1 MKSEKID
8 QLAIALSKAQ
18 GEMPTVP
25 MNAVNPFLRNRYA
38 DLAEMIK
45 VATPVLAKNGLA
57 ISQQAISNDGHV
69 GVTTTL
75 IHTSGQWIE
84 DTISLPLGDEKGKS
98 LAQVAGS
105 IITYLRRYSYGAI
118 VGLATDEDTD
128 GNQPAKRH
136 EQPETPYDGN
146 QPANKRHEQP
156 DAPYVA
162 KPLPGVNLR
171 LAESEKNAAGALY
184 GTLDTETLVHMAN
197 TLAKMEKRTDEQERK
212 LTAARTILKSRSSS
226 SAA

>member
-1 MKSEKID
+1 MKSEKVD
-8 QLAIALSKAQ
+8 LLASALCKAQ
-18 GEMPTVP
+18 SEMPAVG
-25 MNAVNPFLRNRYA
+25 MNATNKFLGNKYA

-128 GNQPAKRH
+128 GNQPA
-136 EQPETPYDGN
+136 
-146 QPANKRHEQP
+146 NKRHEQP
-156 DAPYVA
+156 DAPYEA
-162 KPLPGVNLR
+162 KPLPEMSLQ

-184 GTLDTETLVHMAN
+184 GTLDTETLSHMAN
-197 TLAKMEKRTDEQERK
+197 TLAGLKDRTEDHERK
-212 LTAARTILKSRSSS
+212 LVAARTILKHRTNQ
-226 SAA
+226 

>member
-25 MNAVNPFLRNRYA
+25 MNTVNPFLKNKYA

-128 GNQPAKRH
+128 GNQPS
-136 EQPETPYDGN
+136 
-146 QPANKRHEQP
+146 KRHEQP
-156 DAPYVA
+156 DAPYEA
-162 KPLPGVNLR
+162 KPLPEMSLQ

-184 GTLDTETLVHMAN
+184 GTLDTETLSHMAN
-197 TLAKMEKRTDEQERK
+197 TLAGLKDRTEDHERK

>member
-1 MKSEKID
+1 MKSEKLD

-57 ISQQAISNDGHV
+57 ISQQALSNDGHV

-75 IHTSGQWIE
+75 LHTSGQWIE
-84 DTISLPLGDEKGKS
+84 DTISLPLGYEKGKS

-136 EQPETPYDGN
+136 EQPETPYRAD
-146 QPANKRHEQP
+146 
-156 DAPYVA
+156 
-162 KPLPGVNLR
+162 PLPEMSLQ
-171 LAESEKNAAGALY
+171 LAESEKNREGTLY
-184 GTLDTETLVHMAN
+184 GALDTETLSHMAN
-197 TLAKMEKRTDEQERK
+197 TLAKMKERTDEQERK

>member
-1 MKSEKID
+1 
-8 QLAIALSKAQ
+8 
-18 GEMPTVP
+18 
-25 MNAVNPFLRNRYA
+25 
-38 DLAEMIK
+38 
-45 VATPVLAKNGLA
+45 
-57 ISQQAISNDGHV
+57 
-69 GVTTTL
+69 L

-128 GNQPAKRH
+128 GNQPS
-136 EQPETPYDGN
+136 
-146 QPANKRHEQP
+146 KRHEQP
-156 DAPYVA
+156 DAPYEA
-162 KPLPGVNLR
+162 KPLPEMSLQ

-184 GTLDTETLVHMAN
+184 GTLDTETLSHMAN
-197 TLAKMEKRTDEQERK
+197 TLAGLKDRTEDHERK

>member
-25 MNAVNPFLRNRYA
+25 MNAVNPFLKNKYA

-57 ISQQAISNDGHV
+57 ISQQAVSNGEHI

-128 GNQPAKRH
+128 GNQPA
-136 EQPETPYDGN
+136 
-146 QPANKRHEQP
+146 NKRHEQP
-156 DAPYVA
+156 DAPYEA
-162 KPLPGVNLR
+162 KPLPEMSLQ

-184 GTLDTETLVHMAN
+184 GTLDTETLSHMAN
-197 TLAKMEKRTDEQERK
+197 TLAGLKDRTEDHERK
-212 LTAARTILKSRSSS
+212 LVAARTILKHRTNQ
-226 SAA
+226 

>member
-1 MKSEKID
+1 MKSEKLD

-84 DTISLPLGDEKGKS
+84 DTISLPLGEEKGKS

-136 EQPETPYDGN
+136 EQP
-146 QPANKRHEQP
+146 
-156 DAPYVA
+156 DAPYEA
-162 KPLPGVNLR
+162 KPLPEMSLQ

-197 TLAKMEKRTDEQERK
+197 TLGKMEKRTEEQERK